1 MGMDISQEQVCN
13 NTSTLLEYAASDDI
27 NSFKLAVESGG
38 LPIDEV
44 GVWYTRGIGTNK
56 MSYEERTPLMVAAQY
71 GSNNILDFV
80 LQFGGDSVHVNR
92 VSGSDRVTALHCAVA
107 GGSHNSPYVVHRL
120 ISASANT
127 NIVDANGNRASDL
140 IHMFPKIPSKNSY
153 KQQLDVLL
161 KSGYSDSDSGSVSG
175 FSSDSESDS
184 KKEFAVSEL
193 PDINNGVYGSDDFRM
208 YCFKI
213 KPCSRAYTHDWTE
226 CPFAH
231 PGENARRRD
240 PKKYQYT
247 CVPCP
252 EFKKGSCKKGEECEF
267 AHGVFESWLHPAQ
280 YRTRLCKDE
289 IGCARKVCFFAH
301 KREELRPVYASTG
314 SAIPDVNVSSS
325 PGGGFSCTSTPP
337 MSPSFAPL
345 SPSNGASGGAGGMY
359 QGKSG
364 FGVTPP
370 NLQLPGSRLRS
381 SFSARDVEL
390 ERELIKIESQL
401 MNQQHQY
408 QQQQQHQHQQVLSPR
423 PSPRWNNNNMGRA
436 NDMMQ
441 ATNLESAFASIN
453 VARKMSPPSVLDSPL
468 NSPRKLSPPRALD
481 SPKSMAAAMLNSRAA
496 AFVKRSQSF
505 IDRTAPGSPMGG
517 NMSNPMSTPMSN
529 WGSPNGTL
537 DWGIHGE
544 ELNKLRKSNSFG
556 FRGANNNNANATR
569 TSPPGF
575 NEPDVSWVNSLV
587 KDEAG
592 AGFLGARSPSYGRSG
607 AGNGAQGQD
616 MCLPW
621 EQMYI
626 EEQLVN

>member
-1 MGMDISQEQVCN
+1 
-13 NTSTLLEYAASDDI
+13 
-27 NSFKLAVESGG
+27 
-38 LPIDEV
+38 
-44 GVWYTRGIGTNK
+44 

-127 NIVDANGNRASDL
+127 NIVDAN
-140 IHMFPKIPSKNSY
+140 
-153 KQQLDVLL
+153 
-161 KSGYSDSDSGSVSG
+161 
-175 FSSDSESDS
+175 EC
-184 KKEFAVSEL
+184 KEE
-193 PDINNGVYGSDDFRM
+193 R
-208 YCFKI
+208 
-213 KPCSRAYTHDWTE
+213 
-226 CPFAH
+226 
-231 PGENARRRD
+231 

-381 SFSARDVEL
+381 SFSARDVE
-390 ERELIKIESQL
+390 
-401 MNQQHQY
+401 
-408 QQQQQHQHQQVLSPR
+408 

>member
-1 MGMDISQEQVCN
+1 MGMDITPEVS
-13 NTSTLLEYAASDDI
+13 TTISTLLESAASDDV
-27 NSFKLAVESGG
+27 NSFKLAAESMELGVDQLG
-38 LPIDEV
+38 L
-44 GVWYTRGIGTNK
+44 WYTRGVGSNK
-56 MSYEERTPLMVAAQY
+56 MAYQQRTPLMVAAQY
-71 GSNNILDFV
+71 GSTKVLDFI
-80 LQFGGDSVHVNR
+80 LQSGNSVDVNR
-92 VSGSDRVTALHCAVA
+92 VAGSDRVTALHCAVA
-107 GGSHNSPYVVHRL
+107 GGSASSPAVVQRL
-120 ISASANT
+120 ISASADVS
-127 NIVDANGNRASDL
+127 ILDANGNRACDL
-140 IHMFPKIPSKNSY
+140 IPVFQKLPSKNNN
-153 KQQLDVLL
+153 KQLDVLL
-161 KSGYSDSDSGSVSG
+161 KSGYSDSDTGSVSG
-175 FSSDSESDS
+175 FSSDSESES
-184 KKEFAVSEL
+184 KKEFAVAEL

-314 SAIPDVNVSSS
+314 SAIPDVSVSS
-325 PGGGFSCTSTPP
+325 PVGFNNVSTPP

-345 SPSNGASGGAGGMY
+345 SPSASSGASGGAGGMY
-359 QGKSG
+359 QGKSNL
-364 FGVTPP
+364 GVTPP

-390 ERELIKIESQL
+390 ERELIKIESL
-401 MNQQHQY
+401 FMNQQHQY
-408 QQQQQHQHQQVLSPR
+408 QQHQQVHSPR
-423 PSPRWNNNNMGRA
+423 PSPRWNNNMGRVS
-436 NDMMQ
+436 DMIP
-441 ATNLESAFASIN
+441 ATNLETAFASIN
-453 VARKMSPPSVLDSPL
+453 IARKLSPPSVLDSPL
-468 NSPRKLSPPRALD
+468 NTPRKLSPPRALD

-496 AFVKRSQSF
+496 AFAKRSQSF
-505 IDRTAPGSPMGG
+505 IDRAASPMGA
-517 NMSNPMSTPMSN
+517 NMSSPMANSMSD
-529 WGSPNGTL
+529 WGSPTGKL
-537 DWGIHGE
+537 DWGINGE

-556 FRGANNNNANATR
+556 YHGANSNATR

-592 AGFLGARSPSYGRSG
+592 AGYLGARTPNYGHNG
-607 AGNGAQGQD
+607 AGNGVHQGQE

-621 EQMYI
+621 EQLYI
-626 EEQLVN
+626 EQEQLVA